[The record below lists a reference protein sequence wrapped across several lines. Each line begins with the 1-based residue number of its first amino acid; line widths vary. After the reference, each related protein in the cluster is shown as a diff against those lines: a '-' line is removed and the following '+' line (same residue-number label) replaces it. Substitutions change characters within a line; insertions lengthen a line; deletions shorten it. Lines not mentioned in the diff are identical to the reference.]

1 MLIDM
6 IAALLA
12 SLLSGL
18 GVGSGGLLVIYLT
31 LWGEME
37 QRLAQGINLL
47 FFLASGGAALVH
59 HVARRHLYWRIIFWL
74 TLFGIGG
81 TLLGSALSA
90 ALPSALLRRIFG
102 GGVLETARLSQNRRD
117 GDERA

>member
-12 SLLSGL
+12 SILSGL

-102 GGVLETARLSQNRRD
+102 GMLIVSGILTLMSRKKDR
-117 GDERA
+117 

>member
-12 SLLSGL
+12 SILSGL

-47 FFLASGGAALVH
+47 FFLASGCAALVH
-59 HVARRHLYWRIIFWL
+59 HIVRRHLYWRIIFWL

-81 TLLGSALSA
+81 TFLGTALAA
-90 ALPSALLRRIFG
+90 ALPSALLRRLFG
-102 GGVLETARLSQNRRD
+102 GMLVISGILTLMRRKSD
-117 GDERA
+117 R